1 MKQMNWQTF
10 QTQFPDKAANYPGG
24 EQAYMQSNREAE
36 LAWSGG
42 LTGPKQNALSSSNP
56 QGVKYPNTNYA
67 IYNSELAQGGGGQ
80 HPLIALGLGAYQG
93 QGPKQSLENIPEP
106 IMQGGWKP
114 QQILGGP
121 QHTGISHPPQ
131 GPPRGGQPFTGNP
144 FAPPPSNP
152 IPQWGSEVMKGF
164 GEFGETLGGYGD
176 KLGGFGEQLGGFG
189 NQITG
194 FNEQFSNINN
204 KLQNMEEGIT
214 GLTNKLNNQQQTQS
228 SQPYSNPYQGLQ
240 SMLYGNYG
248 GYQSP
253 FTNNYSF
260 Y

>member
-1 MKQMNWQTF
+1 MKQMNWHTYQMK
-10 QTQFPDKAANYPGG
+10 FPDKAANYPGG
-24 EQAYMQSNREAE
+24 EQAFNQQQQIVHDNWAYP
-36 LAWSGG
+36 GG
-42 LTGPKQNALSSSNP
+42 IGKP
-56 QGVKYPNTNYA
+56 
-67 IYNSELAQGGGGQ
+67 QGGGGQ
-80 HPLIALGLGAYQG
+80 HPLTALGLAGYQG
-93 QGPKQSLENIPEP
+93 GQTNPQIQNPQIPV
-106 IMQGGWKP
+106 QD
-114 QQILGGP
+114 GGP
-121 QHTGISHPPQ
+121 RKW
-131 GPPRGGQPFTGNP
+131 PPRGNP

-164 GEFGETLGGYGD
+164 GEFGETLGGYGEQ
-176 KLGGFGEQLGGFG
+176 LGGFGEQLGGFG